1 VVLSPI
7 IDETMSVWVTVVDVP
22 VIPDFV
28 PWTTEQTL
36 SLNLTMYDTAL
47 GTALQEM
54 STDFPFE
61 GVAMADTFA
70 GWASLGRP

>member
-1 VVLSPI
+1 M

-28 PWTTEQTL
+28 PWTTEQAL

-54 STDFPFE
+54 STDFPIE
-61 GVAMADTFA
+61 GVATADTLA
-70 GWASLGRP
+70 GWASWGRP